1 MKLIDKL
8 NSIDKPKIEQLPQGK
23 AITIENLWNDLI
35 KKYLPDKETVIKW
48 HDLLM
53 EYIKLDKAVFA
64 IRAFNSEKPEK
75 YGDLRRGFLTQTSKD
90 YLFFYT
96 DNYFSAYFY
105 KMAMDKFVP
114 EFEEFC
120 SLLYER
126 KFPSRFRQITSLER
140 EMMAVKMGR
149 DPGINKAGFK
159 LSHIMNVGKG
169 YYYEQQKLSLVKKI
183 VNKYF
188 PRGERTD
195 WRLVKQNEFES
206 YYLRNLD
213 VPQEARKFI
222 VAQFLRLVHP
232 LNMFLSPKRG
242 CEKNSVCADIGEY
255 DKLINYA
262 YQYNMET
269 YPEIY
274 KEYLSLI
281 MIDEDSRIYSDGQD
295 IIDIEYG
302 SYKKVVP
309 KTKTDKEIRELEKK
323 IKELEKRLASIR
335 EDKELIK
342 KKENLQPETNETN
355 DKYKI
360 SQPETNDKYKI
371 LQSETIQDY
380 IKRLLKLLY
389 LENLLTTR
397 DIESLKDKEYCI
409 HTFGINYPLLITDYR
424 KIRDT
429 NGHNR
434 YWVNYILADKYYV
447 CSQWWKSNFDLYK
460 YNIYKWVDQIVNRSS
475 VICE

>member
-1 MKLIDKL
+1 MQLIDKL

-23 AITIENLWNDLI
+23 AITIENLWNDLL

-48 HDLLM
+48 HNLLI
-53 EYIKLDKAVFA
+53 EYIKSDKAVFA
-64 IRAFNSEKPEK
+64 IRAFNNEKPEK
-75 YGDLRRGFLTQTSKD
+75 YGDLRRGFLTQTNND
-90 YLFFYT
+90 YSFFYT
-96 DNYFSAYFY
+96 DNYFPAYFY
-105 KMAMDKFVP
+105 KMAIDKFVP
-114 EFEEFC
+114 DFEEFC

-126 KFPSRFRQITSLER
+126 KFPSRFGQITSQER

-169 YYYEQQKLSLVKKI
+169 YYYDQQELSLIKKI

-188 PRGERTD
+188 PRGERTN
-195 WRLVKQNEFES
+195 WRLVKQNESES

-281 MIDEDSRIYSDGQD
+281 MFDEDSPIYCDGHD
-295 IIDIEYG
+295 RIDIEYG
-302 SYKKVVP
+302 SYIKDVPETMEEIEIKKF
-309 KTKTDKEIRELEKK
+309 EKQIALLK
-323 IKELEKRLASIR
+323 KRL
-335 EDKELIK
+335 ELIK
-342 KKENLQPETNETN
+342 KKENLQPETN
-355 DKYKI
+355 DKYNI
-360 SQPETNDKYKI
+360 SQPEINDKYKI
-371 LQSETIQDY
+371 LQSETTQDY
-380 IKRLLKLLY
+380 IKRLLGTLQS
-389 LENLLTTR
+389 ENLLTAR
-397 DIESLKDKEYCI
+397 DLELLKDKEYCKQM
-409 HTFGINYPLLITDYR
+409 FGIDYPLLITDYR
-424 KIRDT
+424 KIQDSL
-429 NGHNR
+429 GHNR
-434 YWVNYILADKYYV
+434 YWVKYIFADKYYV
-447 CSQWWKSNFDLYK
+447 CSQWWKCDSDLYK
-460 YNIYKWVDQIVNRSS
+460 YKIYKWVDQIVNRAYP
-475 VICE
+475 VCE